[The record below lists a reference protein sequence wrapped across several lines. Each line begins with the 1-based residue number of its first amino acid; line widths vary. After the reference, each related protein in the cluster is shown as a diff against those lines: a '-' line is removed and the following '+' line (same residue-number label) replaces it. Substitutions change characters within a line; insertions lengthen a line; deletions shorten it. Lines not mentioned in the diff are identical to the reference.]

1 MKALTTLLVVG
12 MFLTTVAIADDADDA
27 KAVVLEHFATLNAGN
42 MDAHLEQHH
51 VAQLNRFMR
60 NGLRVHFS
68 SFEEQ
73 KNQIR
78 TVYDNGSKYNLQ
90 LRDVEVNVYGNS
102 AVVSAYM
109 TGNIVRGNG
118 NTVSV
123 ADRYSAMLVKQG
135 GQWKTVHTHNSP
147 LRIPPTQ

>member
-1 MKALTTLLVVG
+1 MKALATLLAIG
-12 MFLTTVAIADDADDA
+12 MFATTVAIADDADDA
-27 KAVVLEHFATLNAGN
+27 KAVVLEHFATLTAGN
-42 MDAHLEQHH
+42 MNAHLEQHH

-68 SFEEQ
+68 SLEEQ

-78 TVYDNGSKYNLQ
+78 AVYDNGSKYNLG
-90 LRDVEVNVYGNS
+90 LRDVEVNVYGNT
-102 AVVSAYM
+102 AVVSGYL

-123 ADRYSAMLVKQG
+123 TDRYSATLVKQG
-135 GQWKTVHTHNSP
+135 GQWKTVHTHNSR
-147 LRIPPTQ
+147 LNIPPEQ

>member
-12 MFLTTVAIADDADDA
+12 MFLTTVAMADDADDVEA
-27 KAVVLEHFATLNAGN
+27 AVLEHFATLNAGN
-42 MDAHLEQHH
+42 MDAHFEQHH
-51 VAQLNRFMR
+51 IAQFNRFSR

-68 SFEEQ
+68 SLEEQ

-123 ADRYSAMLVKQG
+123 TDRYSATLVKQG
-135 GQWKTVHTHNSP
+135 GQWKTVHTHSSG